1 MVPKFVGESGDVS
14 LTGLA
19 VTALIAA
26 IVFYFL
32 KKFLAEQM

>member
-1 MVPKFVGESGDVS
+1 MVPKFVGESGEVS

-26 IVFYFL
+26 ILYYL
-32 KKFLAEQM
+32 AKKYVIEK